1 MAFRDDVINHSV
13 TWVEVHR
20 DTRELARRLVDKGA
34 WKGIIALTR
43 GGLVPTA
50 IIARELNIFLVDTLC
65 ISTYDEQV
73 IEESNVLKIPDQA
86 VAEEGEGWL
95 LVDDLVDTG
104 ATAKEA
110 RKILPKAYFAT
121 VYAKPKGRKCV
132 DTCVHEVSQETWIYF
147 PWDTEPQYI
156 TPIADGPRKART

>member
-1 MAFRDDVINHSV
+1 MAFRDDVINQSV

-20 DTRELARRLVDKGA
+20 DTRELARRLVDKGP

-43 GGLVPTA
+43 GGLVPAA
-50 IIARELNIFLVDTLC
+50 IVARELNIFMVDTLC

-73 IEESNVLKIPDQA
+73 LENTTVLKTPDRA
-86 VAEEGEGWL
+86 MAEEGEGWL

-104 ATAKEA
+104 TTAKEA
-110 RKILPKAYFAT
+110 RKLLPKVYFAT
-121 VYAKPKGRKCV
+121 VYAKPLGRQAV

-156 TPIADGPRKART
+156 TPIADGPRKSRP